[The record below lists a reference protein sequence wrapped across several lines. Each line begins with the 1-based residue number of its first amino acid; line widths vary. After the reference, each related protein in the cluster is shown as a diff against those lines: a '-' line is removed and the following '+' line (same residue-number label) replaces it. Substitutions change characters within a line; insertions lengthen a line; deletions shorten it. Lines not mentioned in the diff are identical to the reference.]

1 MPKHRLFSLPPTFCL
16 VVLCAA
22 CGTDKPPTNQAAPE
36 TELATSAAPK
46 APKTAALNPPVD
58 ARADSTATLT
68 VPAGDSAAVLLG
80 RLQRQNQKMT
90 VRVPVQSKAKLTAT
104 LLTTGGQSNVRFNQV
119 IDPAGQADG
128 PFGST
133 VSVATPQNGAYQLVI
148 GHNQMQEGRAVQ
160 EFTLRV
166 TLAQ

>member
-1 MPKHRLFSLPPTFCL
+1 MPKPRFFSLPPTLGL

-22 CGTDKPPTNQAAPE
+22 CGTDKPPTNQAPPE
-36 TELATSAAPK
+36 TELATSAAPET
-46 APKTAALNPPVD
+46 PKTAALNPPVD

-80 RLQRQNQKMT
+80 KIQRLNQTIT
-90 VRVPVQSKAKLTAT
+90 VRVPVQNKTRLMAT
-104 LLTTGGQSNVRFNQV
+104 LLVSGTQSNVRFKQV
-119 IDPAGQADG
+119 INPAGQADG
-128 PFGST
+128 PFGRT
-133 VSVATPQNGAYQLVI
+133 ISVPTPQNGPYQLLI
-148 GHNQMQEGRAVQ
+148 GHNQMSEGRAVQ